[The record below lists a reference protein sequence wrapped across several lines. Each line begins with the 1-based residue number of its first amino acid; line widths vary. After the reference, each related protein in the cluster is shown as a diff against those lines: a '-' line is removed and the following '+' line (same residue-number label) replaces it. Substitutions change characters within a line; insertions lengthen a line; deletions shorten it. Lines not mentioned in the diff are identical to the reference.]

1 MHSNIHR
8 ACVLSALAGLV
19 PPVAAQ
25 GSGDDQIGSL
35 DTPSLYESP
44 RFRWWWPGGWI
55 DAEEVVD
62 EITAIVG
69 AGFGGGEIVDVED
82 SVKADLDPAVYGWGQ
97 ERWNT
102 AVLKAYEKGNEYV
115 RETIRSS

>member
-1 MHSNIHR
+1 MKSKLLKLCKLLTV
-8 ACVLSALAGLV
+8 AALSLS
-19 PPVAAQ
+19 VAAQ
-25 GSGDDQIGSL
+25 DSSGESQLGRI

-55 DAEEVVD
+55 DADEVVD
-62 EITAIVG
+62 EIASIVS
-69 AGFGGGEIVDVED
+69 AGFGGGEIGDVQD

-97 ERWNT
+97 DRWNA

-115 RETIRSS
+115 